1 VDRPPRFQ
9 VNEKSQSEAFI
20 VPHRIGGQCTA
31 KSEQVAM
38 DQRKLNRKD
47 KISKKTEFGE
57 SSPFPEVV
65 ETDFD
70 STNEYMEEHP

>member
-1 VDRPPRFQ
+1 
-9 VNEKSQSEAFI
+9 
-20 VPHRIGGQCTA
+20 
-31 KSEQVAM
+31 M